1 MSVVVVADGPDGE
14 VGRWPLAH
22 GQDPA
27 DLLAAHG
34 WSGAPTGSDLAGGD
48 VEVRWQVSP
57 LPGPVPPVTPQT
69 APPGATVLQRL
80 AAYALV
86 VDEGRLL
93 MSQLSDW
100 VGGAG
105 GLWTLPGGGVDP
117 GESPAD
123 GVVREV
129 HEETGQEVVVDELVQ
144 VQSRHWVGDVAA
156 GERHEDFHA
165 VRLIYRATCPRPTPA
180 HVVEVDGSTGA
191 AAWVPLAEV
200 GDLPLAEMVR
210 LAWPWVPGSDSY
222 PL

>member
-1 MSVVVVADGPDGE
+1 MSVVVVADGAGGE
-14 VGRWPLAH
+14 LGRWPLPH
-22 GQDPA
+22 GRDPG

-34 WSGAPTGSDLAGGD
+34 WAGEPTGSGLVDDD
-48 VEVRWQVSP
+48 VEVHWRVAA
-57 LPGPVPPVTPQT
+57 LAGPVPPAFV
-69 APPGATVLQRL
+69 ASGAPGAKVLQRL

-93 MSQLSDW
+93 MSRLADW

-117 GESPAD
+117 GESPVD

-165 VRLIYRATCPRPTPA
+165 VRLIHRATCPRPTPA

-210 LAWPWVPGSDSY
+210 LAWPWAPGSDSY

>member
-1 MSVVVVADGPDGE
+1 MSVVVVAVADGRE
-14 VGRWPLAH
+14 VGRWPLRH

-27 DLLAAHG
+27 DLLGEHG
-34 WSGAPTGSDLAGGD
+34 WAGPPTRTDLVGEDVEVHHAVRALTAPAPAVDIPSGAP
-48 VEVRWQVSP
+48 
-57 LPGPVPPVTPQT
+57 
-69 APPGATVLQRL
+69 GARVLQRL

-86 VDEGRLL
+86 VVDERLL
-93 MSQLSDW
+93 MSQLADW
-100 VGGAG
+100 VSGAA

-117 GESPAD
+117 GEAPVD

-129 HEETGQEVVVDELVQ
+129 FEEAGQDVVVDELVQ

-165 VRLIYRATCPRPTPA
+165 VRLIHRATCPRPTPA
-180 HVVEVDGSTGA
+180 RVVEVGGSTGA

-200 GDLPLAEMVR
+200 GALPLADMVR
-210 LAWPWVPGSDSY
+210 LAWPHVPGAQSY

>member
-1 MSVVVVADGPDGE
+1 MSVVVVADGPHGE
-14 VGRWPLAH
+14 VGRWPLGH

-34 WSGAPTGSDLAGGD
+34 WAGVPTGSGLVDDD
-48 VEVRWQVSP
+48 VEVHWRVVA
-57 LPGPVPPVTPQT
+57 LPGPVPPPAVVTGR
-69 APPGATVLQRL
+69 PGATVLQRL

-93 MSQLSDW
+93 MSQLADRVS
-100 VGGAG
+100 GAS

-117 GESPAD
+117 GESPVD

-129 HEETGQEVVVDELVQ
+129 YEETGQHVVVDELVQ
-144 VQSRHWVGDVAA
+144 VQSRHWVGDVTA

-165 VRLIYRATCPRPTPA
+165 VRLIHRATCPRPTPA

-191 AAWVPLAEV
+191 AAWVPMGEV
-200 GDLPLAEMVR
+200 GRLPLAEMVR
-210 LAWPWVPGSDSY
+210 LAWPHVPDGDSY